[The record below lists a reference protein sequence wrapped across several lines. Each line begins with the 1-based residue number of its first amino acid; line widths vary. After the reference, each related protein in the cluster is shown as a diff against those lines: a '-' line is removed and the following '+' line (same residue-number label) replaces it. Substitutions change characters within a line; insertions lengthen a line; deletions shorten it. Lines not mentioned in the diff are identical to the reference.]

1 MTTTSE
7 TTVVPTSTTLVKE
20 VRVHPVVLASVID
33 MHMRRT
39 SGPRVIGAISG
50 VVSEDGA
57 VIDITDCFPV
67 TFEVSSEDGG
77 TVRLDLDLLQQ
88 MKKQR
93 KRTAPHESLV
103 GWFSSMMEI
112 PETSAIIHT
121 FFCKETT
128 TQTVCIM
135 LCVDPNSCE
144 FKTYVSDYS
153 SKPRQMPIPEF
164 FHEVPTHMGASD
176 MERMTMSILCRAD
189 TKAQAE
195 SVPEVALN
203 RLYDREAMFD
213 SLRKMIAT
221 ARECAKSPDDPKFAK
236 VDPKVKAELEK
247 VIARIEAVKPEDID
261 KVFTENVTDVLM
273 VSYVTTLARNQLHFA
288 QRLRNDLGKAPEF
301 VKNLSSSSSSSSS
314 TSATASVPQTTTA
327 TTTTTTTT
335 TATPATSSTST
346 TQQKEK

>member
-1 MTTTSE
+1 MSATTDTAAATSI
-7 TTVVPTSTTLVKE
+7 TLVKE

-67 TFEVSSEDGG
+67 IYEVSCEDGG
-77 TVRLDLDLLQQ
+77 TVQLDLDLLQQ

-93 KRTAPHESLV
+93 KGTAPHESLV

-112 PETSAIIHT
+112 PETSAVIHE
-121 FFCKETT
+121 FFCKEAT

-144 FKTYVSDYS
+144 FKTYVSDFS
-153 SKPRQMPIPEF
+153 SKPLQMPLKEY
-164 FHEVPTHMGASD
+164 FHEVPSRMGASD

-189 TKAQAE
+189 TKAQADG
-195 SVPEVALN
+195 VPEVAIN
-203 RLYDREAMFD
+203 RLYNREATFE
-213 SLRKMIAT
+213 SLGRMIAT
-221 ARECAKSPDDPKFAK
+221 ARDCVKNPEDPRFAK
-236 VDPKVKAELEK
+236 VDPKIRAELEG
-247 VIARIEAVKPEDID
+247 VIARIEAVKPEDIE

-273 VSYVTTLARNQLHFA
+273 ISYVTTLAKNQLHFA
-288 QRLRNDLGKAPEF
+288 QRLRTDLGKTPEF
-301 VKNLSSSSSSSSS
+301 VKNLGAQSS
-314 TSATASVPQTTTA
+314 APNA
-327 TTTTTTTT
+327 
-335 TATPATSSTST
+335 
-346 TQQKEK
+346 QQK